1 MADPTPTREDT
12 VKANVL
18 AVETKFGDDSF
29 SRIMV
34 QLLKDINISL
44 AMLVDNDSSSSSGT

>member
-12 VKANVL
+12 VEANVT
-18 AVETKFGDDSF
+18 AVENKYGDDNVP
-29 SRIMV
+29 RIAI

-44 AMLVDNDSSSSSGT
+44 AMLVDNDSSSSGS